1 MDAILAGFGGLF
13 LLILLRLPIAFAM
26 ALVGTL
32 GVAALV
38 GWRPAL
44 SLVQQ
49 TTFDTGLSYELSV
62 VPLFVLMGNLVARA
76 GLSDELYAASN
87 AWLGHRRGGLAMAT
101 VLACGGFSAIC
112 GSSLATAATMA
123 RVAMPSMRRY
133 GYADSLA
140 AGSIAAG
147 GTLGILIPPSVILV
161 LYGILSGQDIGLL
174 FAAGLLPGLL
184 GIMGY
189 MAAVAA
195 VTRLHPELGPRA
207 ERAGMAERW
216 RATRQVWGV
225 LLLFVVVMG
234 GIYGGIFTPTEAAGV
249 GAFGGFLF
257 ALARRRIDARGLID
271 VLVQSVET
279 TAMLFFVLIGALL
292 FSGFLNMA
300 GLPDMLAELVAGI
313 DAPRLAVIACLLA
326 IYLVLGCVLESL
338 AMVLLTVPVFTPIVA
353 DLGFDLIWFG
363 IVVVVVTEISLITPP
378 IGLNVFVLRS
388 VLPDVKTGDIF
399 RGVVPFWMA
408 DIVRL
413 ALIVAIPAIALAL
426 PGTMR

>member
-1 MDAILAGFGGLF
+1 MDAILAGFAGLF

-44 SLVQQ
+44 ALVQQ

-140 AGSIAAG
+140 AGAIAAG

-189 MAAVAA
+189 MAAVGA
-195 VTRLHPELGPRA
+195 VTRLRPELGPRA
-207 ERAGMAERW
+207 ERAGLAERW

-257 ALARRRIDARGLID
+257 ALARRRLDIRGLLD

-279 TAMLFFVLIGALL
+279 TAMLFFILIGALL

>member
-1 MDAILAGFGGLF
+1 
-13 LLILLRLPIAFAM
+13 
-26 ALVGTL
+26 
-32 GVAALV
+32 
-38 GWRPAL
+38 
-44 SLVQQ
+44 
-49 TTFDTGLSYELSV
+49 
-62 VPLFVLMGNLVARA
+62 
-76 GLSDELYAASN
+76 
-87 AWLGHRRGGLAMAT
+87 
-101 VLACGGFSAIC
+101 
-112 GSSLATAATMA
+112 
-123 RVAMPSMRRY
+123 
-133 GYADSLA
+133 YADSLA

-161 LYGILSGQDIGLL
+161 LYGILAGQDIGLL

-195 VTRLHPELGPRA
+195 VTRLRPELGPRA
-207 ERAGMAERW
+207 QRAGMAERW
-216 RATRQVWGV
+216 RTTRQVWGV

-234 GIYGGIFTPTEAAGV
+234 GIYGGVFTPTEAAGV
-249 GAFGGFLF
+249 GAFGSFLF
-257 ALARRRIDARGLID
+257 ALARRRINARSLID
-271 VLVQSVET
+271 VLVQATET
-279 TAMLFFVLIGALL
+279 TAMLFFILIGALL

-300 GLPDMLAELVAGI
+300 GLPDLLAKLVAGI
-313 DAPRLAVIACLLA
+313 AAPSVAVLACLLV
-326 IYLVLGCVLESL
+326 IYLLLGCVLESL

-413 ALIVAIPAIALAL
+413 ALIVAVPAIPLAL